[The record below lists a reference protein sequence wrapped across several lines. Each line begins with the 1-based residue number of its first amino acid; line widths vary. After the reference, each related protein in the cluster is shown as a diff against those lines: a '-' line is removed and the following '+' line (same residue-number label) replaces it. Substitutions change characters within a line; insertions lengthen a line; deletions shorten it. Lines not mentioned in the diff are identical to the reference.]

1 MGKKPRGHGPDSGT
15 ADPAT
20 GTTRDGARS
29 ARGTEVP
36 AEYAGSCDA
45 NDVRARQEAEATR
58 PSATG
63 SWPGW
68 ARGLVTLGLLYH
80 MAAVVAGAMGVPPSS
95 ELERHIAD
103 LFTPYHDLLDQG
115 YAYRYYAEPPPT
127 PVITATLRFGEGRPD
142 RVVRLPDRGLA
153 GPRMRHQRQ
162 LALANALFAD
172 FEDARHLGGDGSRSR
187 LAAAYARHLCKVH
200 PGCTSVTLHGQQH
213 LIPDPQHVRE
223 VLALPGAAGF
233 DLFDEA
239 LFTTPE
245 WIGDFACDGS

>member
-1 MGKKPRGHGPDSGT
+1 MGKKLRGHGLDAGD
-15 ADPAT
+15 ANPAK
-20 GTTRDGARS
+20 GTTRDGVRPPH
-29 ARGTEVP
+29 GMEVP
-36 AEYAGSCDA
+36 AEVAGSRDVNDA
-45 NDVRARQEAEATR
+45 RTRQKAEITR
-58 PSATG
+58 PSAHG

-68 ARGLVTLGLLYH
+68 ARVLVTLGLLYH
-80 MAAVVAGAMGVPPSS
+80 MAAVVAGAVGVPPSS

-127 PVITATLRFGEGRPD
+127 PVITATLRFGEGGPYLI
-142 RVVRLPDRGLA
+142 VRLPERGLA

-172 FEDARHLGGDGSRSR
+172 FEDARHLGGDGNRSR

-200 PGCTSVTLHGQQH
+200 PGCTGVTLHAQQH
-213 LIPDPQHVRE
+213 LIPDPQQVRE
-223 VLALPGAAGF
+223 ALAPPGAAGF

-239 LFTTPE
+239 LFTSPE
-245 WIGDFACDGS
+245 RIGDFACDGS

>member
-1 MGKKPRGHGPDSGT
+1 MGKKPPGQGPDSGA
-15 ADPAT
+15 ADGAA
-20 GTTRDGARS
+20 GKTRDGPRP
-29 ARGTEVP
+29 ARGTQLP
-36 AEYAGSCDA
+36 AEDAGSRDA
-45 NDVRARQEAEATR
+45 NDVGARQEAVPTR
-58 PSATG
+58 AG

-103 LFTPYHDLLDQG
+103 LFTPYHDLVDQG

-142 RVVRLPDRGLA
+142 QIVRLPQRGLA
-153 GPRMRHQRQ
+153 GPRIRHQRQ
-162 LALANALFAD
+162 LALANALFSA
-172 FEDARHLGGDGSRSR
+172 FEEARHLEGDGGRSPNR

-200 PGCTSVTLHGQQH
+200 PACTSVTLYAQQH

-223 VLALPGAAGF
+223 ALALPGAAGF